1 VDYAYVKMKEGKKL
15 SEEEV
20 DNLFRAIW
28 FEGKEYRP
36 VRWFSPRS
44 EVRMQFSRTEMRIAE
59 TAQWTFSPKRV
70 REVGRAEWRSFL
82 NGLLMPNVYAML
94 RSEIRSLLPLL
105 SNPSKIG
112 THMQQISLILEGVP
126 KEGDETI
133 GLLTDILAKSKLI
146 SVLLVIPDTSSQKLS
161 KLNGELI
168 QKVQKKRKIKTGVN
182 LVVSGQVKEV
192 IPFLSQTGGNA
203 LVCDMRKD
211 GKNNL
216 ESLASGAV
224 KAKRGGQVLLVYN
237 DASLSQQAY
246 VLLASVN
253 TLLEQK
259 KIGVW
264 SALNILNSI
273 ENLEIQAIAQKVI
286 EQAA

>member
-1 VDYAYVKMKEGKKL
+1 
-15 SEEEV
+15 
-20 DNLFRAIW
+20 
-28 FEGKEYRP
+28 
-36 VRWFSPRS
+36 
-44 EVRMQFSRTEMRIAE
+44 
-59 TAQWTFSPKRV
+59 
-70 REVGRAEWRSFL
+70 
-82 NGLLMPNVYAML
+82 
-94 RSEIRSLLPLL
+94 
-105 SNPSKIG
+105 
-112 THMQQISLILEGVP
+112 MQQISLILEGVP

-182 LVVSGQVKEV
+182 LVVSSQVKEV